1 MKNIKEVKV
10 SLGERSYPV
19 YIGKGLLS
27 RVGKLFNLSRRVLVL
42 TDRGVP
48 KEYAEAV
55 ADACREPLTVTVK
68 DGEGSKSLATYEE
81 ILTKMLR
88 AGFTRGDCVVAVGG
102 GVVGDLAG
110 FVASSYM
117 RGIDFYNIP
126 TTLLSA
132 VDASV
137 GGKVAVNLSGIKN
150 AVGAFYQP
158 RGVLCDPSLLS
169 TLPARQVSAGLAEA
183 LKMAVTLD
191 ASLFSLFENGDPIE
205 DLEQV
210 IAACVKIKASVVEKD
225 EREGGLRRVLNFGHT
240 IGHGIE
246 SRAGIEER
254 ENGLYHGECVALG
267 MLPMSSSDVRARLL
281 KIFNKF
287 SLPTVSPVAPDS
299 IFEALSHDKKAEGKF
314 INAIFVNEI
323 GTYEEKKIMPEE
335 LLTLAREVYL

>member
-1 MKNIKEVKV
+1 MEKTKEIRV

-19 YIGKGLLS
+19 YIGRGLLS
-27 RVGKLFNLSRRVLVL
+27 RVKELFDLSRRVLVL
-42 TDRGVP
+42 TDAGVP
-48 KEYAEAV
+48 REYAEAV
-55 ADACREPLTVTVK
+55 ARASDSPLVITVK
-68 DGEGSKSLATYEE
+68 EGEGSKSLAIYEK
-81 ILTKMLR
+81 ILTEMLQ

-110 FVASSYM
+110 FASASYM

-137 GGKVAVNLSGIKN
+137 GGKVAVNLSGVKN

-191 ASLFSLFENGDPIE
+191 ASLFALFEDGEPTERLDEI
-205 DLEQV
+205 
-210 IAACVKIKASVVEKD
+210 IGACVRIKASVVEKD

-240 IGHGIE
+240 VGHGIE

-267 MLPMSSSDVRARLL
+267 MLPVCSPDVRARLL
-281 KIFNKF
+281 SIYKRL
-287 SLPTVSPVAPDS
+287 SLPTVSPVSPDAV
-299 IFEALSHDKKAEGKF
+299 FEALLHDKKAEGKF
-314 INAIFVNEI
+314 INAIFVEKI
-323 GTYEEKKIMPEE
+323 GTFEEKKMTPEA
-335 LLTLAREVYL
+335 LLSLAREVYL

>member
-19 YIGKGLLS
+19 YIGRGLLS
-27 RVGKLFNLSRRVLVL
+27 RAGEIFNLSRRVLVL
-42 TDRGVP
+42 TDEGVP
-48 KEYAEAV
+48 KEYAASV
-55 ADACREPLTVTVK
+55 ANVCKEPLTVTVK
-68 DGEGSKSLATYEE
+68 EGEGSKSLAVFEE

-137 GGKVAVNLSGIKN
+137 GGKVAVNLSGVKN

-158 RGVLCDPSLLS
+158 RGVLCDPSLHS
-169 TLPARQVSAGLAEA
+169 TLPARQISAGLAEA

-191 ASLFSLFENGDPIE
+191 ASLFTLFEEGDPKE
-205 DLEQV
+205 NLEAV
-210 IAACVKIKASVVEKD
+210 ITACVKIKASVVERD

-267 MLPMSSSDVRARLL
+267 MLPMSSPDIRARLL
-281 KIFNKF
+281 KILKKL
-287 SLPTVSPVAPDS
+287 SLPTVCPVASDG

-314 INAIFVNEI
+314 INAIFVNKI
-323 GTYEEKKIMPEE
+323 GSYEEKKITPEA
-335 LLTLAREVYL
+335 LLSLAREVYL